1 MFVLL
6 RCRMLSV
13 FTNHHPLDPGNGI
26 IPIPTPP
33 KTHSLQVSVAWKP
46 GFNDLG
52 LVWGSRSC

>member
-1 MFVLL
+1 
-6 RCRMLSV
+6 MLSV